1 MLIAIASI
9 GVMAVP
15 GEGAF
20 KGGEA
25 SPLRSRCF
33 QAYGAAMLGVAILL
47 PCPGFIIT
55 SFAATLLVARVGEN
69 RSW

>member
-47 PCPGFIIT
+47 PCAGFIT